1 VTLAL
6 ATDERRAGG
15 FTASSARSLGLAVL
29 RRLGYAVLVL
39 WGAVTLTF
47 AALHLKSGGIIDA
60 IIGQAAVS
68 PEVRAQI
75 IKDYALDKPWLVQYF
90 DYLGHLLRGDLGHS
104 YNQGMDVTTAI
115 GDQLGPSFELMAAGV
130 VLALVGAIV
139 VALVTANRPRW
150 IRGPFALLEIVGVS
164 VPAFWFAILLLT
176 VFSFQLHWFPAIG
189 ANSVRGLVLPAIA
202 LAVAPGG
209 TLAQVLRDGLE
220 RALDEPFVTTARSRG
235 LRESA
240 VLVRHALRH
249 ALMPAI
255 TIAGWLAGAFLGGA
269 IVIENV
275 FSRQGLGTLTVGGL
289 DRRDFPLVSG
299 VVLIAAAFYV
309 VVNLIIDAVY
319 PLLDPRLR
327 PAAPIA
333 SGPAS
338 ASAAAAAITSTTSPP
353 VSATGA
359 DQKGDR

>member
-1 VTLAL
+1 MTIAL
-6 ATDERRAGG
+6 AADERRGG
-15 FTASSARSLGLAVL
+15 GRAASSARSIGLAVL
-29 RRLGYAVLVL
+29 RRVGYAVGVL
-39 WGAVTLTF
+39 WGAVTVTF

-68 PEVRAQI
+68 PEIRAQI
-75 IKDYALDKPWLVQYF
+75 ISDYALDKPWLVQYF

-115 GDQLGPSFELMAAGV
+115 GDQLAPSFELMAAGV

-139 VALVTANRPRW
+139 VALLTANRPRW
-150 IRGPFALLEIVGVS
+150 IRGPFAFLEIVGVS

-189 ANSVRGLVLPAIA
+189 SNSLRGLVLPAIA

-235 LRESA
+235 IRETA

-289 DRRDFPLVSG
+289 GRRDFPLVSG
-299 VVLIAAAFYV
+299 VALIAAAFYV
-309 VVNLIIDAVY
+309 VINLIIDAVY

-327 PAAPIA
+327 PAAPTT
-333 SGPAS
+333 SGPAN
-338 ASAAAAAITSTTSPP
+338 AAAASITSTTSPS